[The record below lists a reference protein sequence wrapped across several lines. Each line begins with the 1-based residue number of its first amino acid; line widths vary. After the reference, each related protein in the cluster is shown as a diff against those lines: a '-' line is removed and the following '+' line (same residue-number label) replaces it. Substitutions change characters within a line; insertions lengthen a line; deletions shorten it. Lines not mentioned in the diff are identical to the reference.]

1 MAPEV
6 LIVGETSRRGEL
18 LARIS
23 GLGYAV
29 SVCTRAVLE
38 NRIAKADPPGAVLVC
53 TEDVDAR
60 ALMTSVRGTRR
71 GSGVPITLYGP
82 VPGRTGDL
90 ADVLDLGADHFLEAP
105 ATDEALAAAL
115 DLLLGPIGR
124 PAASSTGKGAATAAR
139 TGTIAPVPAAGRE
152 VGDTDV
158 VLGQLHR
165 TLDMLEARLRE
176 REDEG
181 AEADEL
187 DLDALGVP
195 ALPEVGDGDAPSGP
209 APSSL
214 SLPLSDTGT
223 PMPMPAPSASGR
235 RDAAERRDPAERR
248 DATERLGHPPEGRA
262 SPQTD
267 GRSSSSS
274 EARHLE
280 VTGSRPVVTG
290 DRPRRQAP
298 LPIEDRGSLDRL
310 EVPRLLWT
318 LHRARYTGALTLEQG
333 RVEKRL
339 WWQGGELVLVRSNV
353 GHDRLID
360 GLLRRG
366 LLTREQYEAARRL
379 AAKEPGRT
387 GALLVEAGLL
397 KATELPRVLRDHLV
411 RIIDSTFPWTEGRW
425 LLAPGEEPDEAVL
438 VDAPVSLVVAEGV
451 RHRMESAQ
459 LIALL
464 GGLEPRPRFRGE
476 AVGFGGPHELA
487 ERLLLSPSEE
497 AWLPRLD
504 GTATLRE
511 LLGRPDTDEL
521 ELLGLCYVLHV
532 LEHLELLRELPVAA
546 APADPVALDVA
557 RIRDRLRLAREGDC
571 FASLGLPRDATRLDV
586 RRAHAELQRTFAD
599 AHLEPSVRTQ
609 LRAELEELRDLLDEA
624 RDVLADEGLRNAYLA
639 HLEEA

>member
-23 GLGYAV
+23 SLGYAAA
-29 SVCTRAVLE
+29 VCTRAVLE

-115 DLLLGPIGR
+115 ELLLGPIGR
-124 PAASSTGKGAATAAR
+124 PAAGGAGKGAATAAR
-139 TGTIAPVPAAGRE
+139 TGTIAPAPAAGRE

-195 ALPEVGDGDAPSGP
+195 ALPEVGDGDASSGP

-214 SLPLSDTGT
+214 SLSDPGT
-223 PMPMPAPSASGR
+223 PTPIPISSASGR

-262 SPQTD
+262 QAE
-267 GRSSSSS
+267 GRPSSSS

-280 VTGSRPVVTG
+280 VTGSRPVATG
-290 DRPRRQAP
+290 ERPRRQAP

-387 GALLVEAGLL
+387 GVLLVEAGLL

-425 LLAPGEEPDEAVL
+425 LLVPGEEPDEAVL

-464 GGLEPRPRFRGE
+464 GGLEQRPRFRGE
-476 AVGFGGPHELA
+476 AVGIGGLHELA

-497 AWLPRLD
+497 AWLSRLG

-511 LLGRPDTDEL
+511 LLGQPDTDEL

-532 LEHLELLRELPVAA
+532 LEHLELPRELPVAA
-546 APADPVALDVA
+546 PPVDPIELDMA

-624 RDVLADEGLRNAYLA
+624 RDVLADEGLRSAYLA

>member
-6 LIVGETSRRGEL
+6 LIVGEASRRGEL

-23 GLGYAV
+23 GLGYAAAA
-29 SVCTRAVLE
+29 CTRAELE
-38 NRIAKADPPGAVLVC
+38 SRIAKAEPPGAVLVC

-60 ALMTSVRGTRR
+60 ALMTSLRGTRR
-71 GSGVPITLYGP
+71 GSGVPVALYGP

-90 ADVLDLGADHFLEAP
+90 ADVLDLGADHFVEAP

-115 DLLLGPIGR
+115 ELLLGPIGR
-124 PAASSTGKGAATAAR
+124 PPAAGPGGGAATAGR
-139 TGTIAPVPAAGRE
+139 TGSIAPAPAAGRE
-152 VGDTDV
+152 GGDTDV

-195 ALPEVGDGDAPSGP
+195 ALPELPNGDAPSLP
-209 APSSL
+209 AASSL
-214 SLPLSDTGT
+214 PLPLSDTGT
-223 PMPMPAPSASGR
+223 PMPMPA
-235 RDAAERRDPAERR
+235 AAATDRRDP
-248 DATERLGHPPEGRA
+248 TERLGHPPEGRGSA
-262 SPQTD
+262 SL
-267 GRSSSSS
+267 
-274 EARHLE
+274 EARALE
-280 VTGSRPVVTG
+280 GTGSPRPAATD

-298 LPIEDRGSLDRL
+298 LPIEDRGSLDRV

-318 LHRARYTGALTLEQG
+318 LHRARYTGALALEQG

-339 WWQGGELVLVRSNV
+339 WWRDGDLVLVRSNV

-366 LLTREQYEAARRL
+366 LLTREQYEVARRL
-379 AAKEPGRT
+379 AAKESGRT

-397 KATELPRVLRDHLV
+397 KAAELPRVLRDHLV

-425 LLAPGEEPDEAVL
+425 LLVPGEEADEAVL
-438 VDAPVSLVVAEGV
+438 VDTPVALVVAEGV

-464 GGLEPRPRFRGE
+464 GGLEPRPRLRGE
-476 AVGFGGPHELA
+476 AGVLGGPHALA

-504 GTATLRE
+504 GSATLRE

-532 LEHLELLRELPVAA
+532 IEHLELLRELPVAA
-546 APADPVALDVA
+546 APADPVALDVV
-557 RIRDRLRLAREGDC
+557 RIRDRLRVAREGDC
-571 FASLGLPRDATRLDV
+571 FATLGLPRDAMRLEV

-599 AHLEPSVRTQ
+599 ANLEPAVRTQ
-609 LRAELEELRDLLDEA
+609 LRAELEELRDLIDEA
-624 RDVLADEGLRNAYLA
+624 RDVLADEGLRSAYLA